1 MEASLHRWDAPK
13 LRNDAPHAKKVIM
26 LVNQEAVVESA
37 GLAKV

>member
-1 MEASLHRWDAPK
+1 MEASRRRWGASK

-26 LVNQEAVVESA
+26 LVNQEAVVESP